1 MAILTLLTTGL
12 ALTSV
17 VSAATKP
24 YPKFGSKQFDQS
36 FLDGYNLLKF
46 TSSLGPYS
54 DRVSYGVDRNTPAG
68 CEVDQVHMLMR
79 HGERYPDAF
88 LAVEYVAA
96 LEKLYGSK
104 IKTWSGDLAF
114 LNEWTYYVPDAA
126 LYGQESTM
134 GPYSG
139 LLNAFNRGSEYRL
152 RYDHLWDGKSI
163 VPIFTSGYERVIE
176 TARYFG
182 QGFFGYNYS
191 TSAAI
196 NIIPEAAT
204 QGANSL
210 TPSCAADTGYETCF
224 FKTRTSPLLN
234 VAAARFNEQN
244 PGLKLN
250 STDIYNIMR
259 ETTSSAWG
267 FE

>member
-1 MAILTLLTTGL
+1 
-12 ALTSV
+12 
-17 VSAATKP
+17 
-24 YPKFGSKQFDQS
+24 
-36 FLDGYNLLKF
+36 
-46 TSSLGPYS
+46 
-54 DRVSYGVDRNTPAG
+54 
-68 CEVDQVHMLMR
+68 MR

-88 LAVEYVAA
+88 LGVNYVAV
-96 LEKLYGSK
+96 LEKLHGSK
-104 IKTWSGDLAF
+104 VHTWAGDLAF
-114 LNEWTYYVPDAA
+114 LNDWTYYVPDAA
-126 LYGQESTM
+126 LYGQESTT

-210 TPSCAADTGYETCF
+210 TPSCAADTGYLSCYLE
-224 FKTRTSPLLN
+224 TRTSPLLN
-234 VAAARFNEQN
+234 VAAARFNKQN

-259 ETTSSAWG
+259 EVIPSAD
-267 FE
+267 FQK